1 MRLMPRVSDQ
11 HREARRAQ
19 ILAAARQC
27 FLRNGFHN
35 TSMQDVIGEAGLSVG
50 AVYRYFPSKSAI
62 ITAIAEQAIGAA
74 NDALAALA
82 TLDPPPPLADAVAH
96 AVDALEPHLGP
107 DGVLRIA
114 IQVWAEALRDD
125 DLAALVARVY
135 GDLRARFV
143 ALAERAR
150 ESGALPADADVDGV
164 GAALFALLPGYG
176 LQRVL
181 TGGPSRDAF
190 LAGVRALLG

>member
-1 MRLMPRVSDQ
+1 MPRVSEQ

-19 ILAAARQC
+19 ILAAARRC

-62 ITAIAEQAIGAA
+62 ITAIAEEAVGTAT
-74 NDALAALA
+74 DALAELA
-82 TLDPPPPLADAVAH
+82 TLDPPPPLAEAVAL
-96 AVDALEPHLGP
+96 AVDALEPLLGP

-114 IQVWAEALRDD
+114 IQVWAEAMRDD
-125 DLAALVARVY
+125 DLAEFVARVY
-135 GDLRARFV
+135 GELRARFV

-150 ESGALPADADVDGV
+150 ASGALAADADVEGV
-164 GAALFALLPGYG
+164 GAVLFALLPGYG

-181 TGGPSRDAF
+181 TGGPSREAF
-190 LAGVRALLG
+190 LSGVRTLLG